1 MTASSPPA
9 NAPVA
14 KLVVACFT
22 PRDDGG
28 VSVNLPRC
36 YPTRTLETLVPKQAL
51 MQEADELEA
60 CAINELGKQAP
71 QTPAEAHWYM
81 TALPFRP
88 CDYGMLWDK
97 SNDLM
102 YMLAKPNRLVDKH
115 VGGPSAK
122 DCPWFTD
129 NPLLAYARQP
139 WNQSQYELATGKR
152 GPTARPHRW

>member
-1 MTASSPPA
+1 
-9 NAPVA
+9 
-14 KLVVACFT
+14 
-22 PRDDGG
+22 
-28 VSVNLPRC
+28 
-36 YPTRTLETLVPKQAL
+36 
-51 MQEADELEA
+51 
-60 CAINELGKQAP
+60 
-71 QTPAEAHWYM
+71 M